1 MDEKR
6 AIAAATEGD
15 QEAFRTLVEA
25 YQDRVFGH
33 VLSMVSR
40 RDVAED
46 LTQEIFVKAFFALP
60 RFKRDSAFFTWIYRI
75 ASNHC
80 LDFLRKKRGIEQ
92 PLDAPLGDDGAF
104 TLADALPAPL
114 KDRPETGIENE
125 AALASLL
132 DLLDPEQKLILVLR
146 ELEGHSYEELTALMK
161 CPLNTVKSRLN
172 RAREALKALYVQ
184 KYGPLNGNNGP
195 KESVLT
201 SGDRAS

>member
-6 AIAAATEGD
+6 IIADAAEGD
-15 QEAFRTLVEA
+15 QEAFRQLVEV

-92 PLDAPLGDDGAF
+92 PLDAPLGDEESFSLAD
-104 TLADALPAPL
+104 TLAAPVRE
-114 KDRPETGIENE
+114 RPEAGVENE

-132 DLLDPEQKLILVLR
+132 DELDPEQKLILVLR
-146 ELEGHSYEELTALMK
+146 ELEGYSYEELTEMME

-184 KYGPLNGNNGP
+184 KYGPLDGNKGP
-195 KESVLT
+195 VEPVLNL
-201 SGDRAS
+201 GDRT